1 MDKIRELRG
10 EPPCRHLPIVA
21 PHLSPEHP
29 PASAPFTLTVSPSE
43 ATTSSW
49 SPAISSAL
57 PTWRRILPR
66 RPAARPDLTVKADL
80 KRVEDRLRSDRSV
93 TALVNNA

>member
-1 MDKIRELRG
+1 MST
-10 EPPCRHLPIVA
+10 LPIVA

-57 PTWRRILPR
+57 PTWRRILTAKTGR
-66 RPAARPDLTVKADL
+66 KAETLAADLT
-80 KRVEDRLRSDRSV
+80 
-93 TALVNNA
+93 